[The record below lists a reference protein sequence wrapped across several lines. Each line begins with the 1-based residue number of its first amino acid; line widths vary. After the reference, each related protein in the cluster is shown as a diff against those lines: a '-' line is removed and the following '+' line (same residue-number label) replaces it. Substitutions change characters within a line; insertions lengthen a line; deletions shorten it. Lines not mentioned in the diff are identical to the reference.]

1 MSRKH
6 GGAHTGKQEPTYKVW
21 AGMKRRCYAP
31 AYKQYADY
39 GGRGIVVCDEWRE
52 DYAAFREWALGS
64 GYAEHLDID
73 RVDNDGPYSPDNC
86 RWVTRSQNLRNRRTN
101 RLETAWG
108 ETKTLADWG
117 EDARCTVSK
126 GTLASRVRYGWHFE
140 DALTQPLHSRPYGR
154 RAAGVAD

>member
-1 MSRKH
+1 MKQRCSNPNRK
-6 GGAHTGKQEPTYKVW
+6 EWPN
-21 AGMKRRCYAP
+21 
-31 AYKQYADY
+31 Y

-64 GYAEHLDID
+64 GYADHLDID
-73 RVDNDGPYSPDNC
+73 RVDNDGPYSAENC
-86 RWVTRSQNLRNRRTN
+86 RWGTRSQNLRNRRTN

>member
-1 MSRKH
+1 M
-6 GGAHTGKQEPTYKVW
+6 
-21 AGMKRRCYAP
+21 
-31 AYKQYADY
+31 
-39 GGRGIVVCDEWRE
+39 GRH
-52 DYAAFREWALGS
+52 A
-64 GYAEHLDID
+64 
-73 RVDNDGPYSPDNC
+73 VDNDGPYSPDNC